1 LNKLTNFKKW
11 IFLLNLFALGS
22 AAPAF
27 SRQPTAENLL
37 SVAPKFYHID
47 AKRHLIVIN
56 QPLGAATSQQP
67 ITGLL
72 LDQSCPLAAA
82 VPALQQGHGYTLT
95 RGGERYTAYFT
106 QLPIVE
112 LHTRHSIV
120 DTPSVY
126 ADFALTETSGQA
138 TTSAVGIEVRGGNS
152 QSYEKK
158 SYELSFWAD
167 TLGSASR
174 DVQLLSMRTDDGW
187 NLLAMLNE
195 RTRANNM
202 VSHDLWREIHQ
213 PYYLAKEPDAKSG
226 IRLAYVEVFLN
237 GTYKGLYALSEKVD
251 RKQLKLKKY
260 NNGIKGELYKGVS
273 AAAGSLFASAP
284 PFDNTNELWAG
295 FEYKHPNELTDWTN
309 LHGFVDF
316 VATSTDDAFNQGLAK
331 RFRMDNAV
339 DYYIFLNLLRIT
351 DNTGKNLYVARY
363 TSGEPY
369 FYVPW
374 DLDGVFGY
382 NWQGVRD
389 STTTDVLTNGLY
401 QRLNQD
407 CSPTG
412 FRATLAQ
419 RWTTLRA
426 TVLTDSY
433 ILGKYRFQTQYLL
446 ANGALEREQLAW
458 GNVPNNAGEQA
469 YIGRWLRARL
479 AYLDKAFTQPS
490 PSQALAVTPA
500 ALAGLACYPN
510 PAHDL
515 LTVEL
520 PDGTGEASIRDLSGR
535 VVLQAPLGGRR
546 TQLPLAGLAPGLY
559 SVSIRTEA
567 GVHTQKLAIN

>member
-1 LNKLTNFKKW
+1 MNKLANFKKW

-22 AAPAF
+22 TAPAL

-56 QPLGAATSQQP
+56 QPLGVPGQQP

-72 LDQSCPLAAA
+72 LDQPCPLAAA
-82 VPALQQGHGYTLT
+82 VPSLQQGVGYALT
-95 RGGERYTAYFT
+95 RDGQQYTAYFT

-112 LHTRHSIV
+112 LCTRHAIV
-120 DTPSVY
+120 DTPNVY
-126 ADFALTETSGQA
+126 ADFALTEASGQA
-138 TTSAVGIEVRGGNS
+138 TTSAVGIEIRGGNS
-152 QSYEKK
+152 QSYDKK
-158 SYELSFWAD
+158 SYELSFWTD
-167 TLGSASR
+167 TLGTASR

-187 NLLAMLNE
+187 NLLAMFNE

-202 VSHDLWREIHQ
+202 VSHDLWHDIHQ

-237 GTYKGLYALSEKVD
+237 GTYKGLYGLSEKVD

-260 NNGIKGELYKGVS
+260 NNSIKGELYKGSS
-273 AAAGSLFASAP
+273 AAQGSLFASAP
-284 PFDNTNELWAG
+284 SFDNTSELWAG
-295 FEYKHPNELTDWTN
+295 FEYKYPDEQIDWTS
-309 LHGFVDF
+309 LHDFVDF
-316 VATSTDDAFNQGLAK
+316 VATSGEADFNQQIAK

-339 DYYIFLNLLRIT
+339 DYFLFLNLLHIG
-351 DNTGKNLYVARY
+351 DNTGKNLYVAKY
-363 TSGEPY
+363 NTGEPY

-382 NWQGVRD
+382 NWQGLRD
-389 STTTDVLTNGLY
+389 STTTDLLTNGLY

-412 FRATLAQ
+412 FRAKLAQ
-419 RWTTLRA
+419 RWTALRT
-426 TVLTDSY
+426 TVLTEAY
-433 ILGKYRFQTQYLL
+433 IMGKYRLQTQYLL
-446 ANGALEREQLAW
+446 ANGALEREQRTW
-458 GNVPNNAGEQA
+458 GNVPASAGEQA
-469 YIGRWLRARL
+469 YIARWLHARL
-479 AYLDKAFTQPS
+479 AYLDKAFTQPC

-510 PAHDL
+510 PAHDH
-515 LTVEL
+515 LTIEI
-520 PDGTGEASIRDLSGR
+520 PGSMGEASIRDLSGH
-535 VVLQAPLGGRR
+535 VLLQAALGTRQ
-546 TQLPLAGLAPGLY
+546 TQLPLTGLAPGLY
-559 SVSIRTEA
+559 LVSIRTAA
-567 GVHTQKLAIN
+567 GVHTQKLAVE